1 MFGDAIM
8 SGRQI
13 LYEANLAKS
22 GSALRPGALL
32 MCVVGLAGLVISLI
46 SFVLSSFSDI
56 GLLFI
61 AAGFVFLMVW
71 PIVTVSRLRRNPGF
85 YRIYF
90 DTLGLHVQSDDPI
103 CGPSFSVSASEL
115 YRLVR
120 KVGVV
125 DEPTDYYV
133 EEQSGRRHQIH
144 HTIANSDLDVMAMF
158 RRIAQEFPSVTIVD
172 E

>member
-13 LYEANLAKS
+13 LYDANFAKK

-32 MCVVGLAGLVISLI
+32 MFVVGLAGLVISFVFE
-46 SFVLSSFSDI
+46 SFPNI
-56 GLLFI
+56 GLLFTTT
-61 AAGFVFLMVW
+61 AFVFLMIW
-71 PIVTVSRLRRNPGF
+71 PIATVSRLRRNPGF

-90 DTLGLHVQSDDPI
+90 DTLGLHVQSDDRI
-103 CGPSFSVSASEL
+103 LGPSFSVSASEL

-133 EEQSGRRHQIH
+133 EEKSGRRHQIH
-144 HTIANSDLDVMAMF
+144 QTIANWDLDVMAMF

>member
-13 LYEANLAKS
+13 LYEANLAKK

-32 MCVVGLAGLVISLI
+32 MFVVGLAGLVISFVFE
-46 SFVLSSFSDI
+46 SFPNI
-56 GLLFI
+56 GLLFTTT
-61 AAGFVFLMVW
+61 AFVFLMIW
-71 PIVTVSRLRRNPGF
+71 PIATVSRLRRNPGF

-90 DTLGLHVQSDDPI
+90 DTLGLHVQSDDRI
-103 CGPSFSVSASEL
+103 LGPSFSVSASEL
-115 YRLVR
+115 HRLVR

-133 EEQSGRRHQIH
+133 EEKSGRLRQIH

>member
-13 LYEANLAKS
+13 LYEANLAKK
-22 GSALRPGALL
+22 GSELRPGALL
-32 MCVVGLAGLVISLI
+32 MFVVGLAGLVISFGFE
-46 SFVLSSFSDI
+46 SFPNI
-56 GLLFI
+56 GLLFTTT
-61 AAGFVFLMVW
+61 AFVFLMIW
-71 PIVTVSRLRRNPGF
+71 PIATVSRLRRNPGF

-90 DTLGLHVQSDDPI
+90 DTLGLHVQSDDRI
-103 CGPSFSVSASEL
+103 LGPSFSVSASEL

-120 KVGVV
+120 KAGVV

>member
-1 MFGDAIM
+1 M

-13 LYEANLAKS
+13 LYEANLAKT
-22 GSALRPGALL
+22 GRALRSGALL
-32 MCVVGLAGLVISLI
+32 MLVVGLAGLVTC
-46 SFVLSSFSDI
+46 FVLGSFSDI
-56 GLLFI
+56 GVLMI
-61 AAGFVFLMVW
+61 AAACVFLMVW

-90 DTLGLHVQSDDPI
+90 DTLGLHVQSDDRI

-115 YRLVR
+115 YHLVR
-120 KVGVV
+120 KVGGV

-133 EEQSGRRHQIH
+133 EEKSGRRHQIH
-144 HTIANSDLDVMAMF
+144 ETLGNWDLDVMAVF
-158 RRIAQEFPSVTIVD
+158 RRIEQEFPSVTIVD